1 MIRQEYEKVEEQ
13 ISVIIFEVGWEQF
26 TIELLDVK
34 EIIQAGQIRRLPQS
48 LDFIEGIYNY
58 RGDIIHIVN
67 LQQKLNL
74 NEYIIYKE
82 KSIELDDIE
91 DSHKKYIIIVNLEG
105 MNTGFLVDRILN
117 VSHVNMI
124 DLVGLNPIFR
134 TSIGIQYIKGIV
146 RFKDRPRIL
155 IDLKRVLSESEQLT
169 IQNDLITIKNKK

>member
-1 MIRQEYEKVEEQ
+1 MMRQEYEKVEEK

-58 RGDIIHIVN
+58 RGDIIHIEN

-74 NEYIIYKE
+74 DEYVISKE
-82 KSIELDDIE
+82 RSIELDDIE

-105 MNTGFLVDRILN
+105 TNIGFLVDRILN
-117 VSHVNMI
+117 VSHI
-124 DLVGLNPIFR
+124 ETKSLVGLNPIFQ

-146 RFKDRPRIL
+146 KFTDRPRIL
-155 IDLKRVLSESEQLT
+155 INLNKVLSESEQVT
-169 IQNDLITIKNKK
+169 IQNDLITIKNK